1 MRKHIWTSLAI
12 ALAILTW
19 ASGLQTLSGNLLAG
33 KVMLLSALACRS
45 ANKRRLME
53 VNSGNKRII
62 FEISL
67 IVIIILL
74 VVLQNGLMDLMAT
87 DPVPNFVIP
96 VISLMFY
103 ALAFY
108 KARNIKKIEEVTEQ
122 NRDIG

>member
-1 MRKHIWTSLAI
+1 
-12 ALAILTW
+12 
-19 ASGLQTLSGNLLAG
+19 
-33 KVMLLSALACRS
+33 
-45 ANKRRLME
+45 ME

>member
-33 KVMLLSALACRS
+33 EVMLLSALACRS
-45 ANKRRLME
+45 ANKRRFME
-53 VNSGNKRII
+53 ANSVNKRII

-108 KARNIKKIEEVTEQ
+108 KARNIKKVEEVTEQ

>member
-103 ALAFY
+103 VLAFY
-108 KARNIKKIEEVTEQ
+108 KARNIKKVEEVTEQ

>member
-53 VNSGNKRII
+53 VNSVNKRII
-62 FEISL
+62 FEIAL

-96 VISLMFY
+96 VICLMFY

-108 KARNIKKIEEVTEQ
+108 KARNTEKVEEVTEQ
-122 NRDIG
+122 K